1 MSARARRVHPAEAAS
16 EPGPEPSGPDCH
28 PATASSPD
36 DDPLL
41 SGLSEEQRAV
51 VLAPPG
57 PTLVL
62 AGAGSGKTRALVH
75 RAAYLLRAGV
85 PADRLLLMTF
95 TNQAARQMLAR
106 IAAISSQS
114 REALASL
121 WAGTFHH
128 LALRT
133 LRQHGHRIGLPER
146 FVVLDRNDA
155 ADLLASCLGEVAPP
169 PGRSWPR
176 PALLLSLLSL
186 AINSEAPLHSTLAR
200 HQPDW
205 LELLPLLSSGY
216 DRFTARKLAL
226 GLLDFDDL
234 LLGWRLLLCD
244 CPDVAEAQRAQFQ
257 HILVDEYQD
266 TSRLQAALCDELAA
280 GYRNLMAVGDEAQS
294 IYRFRGAD
302 LRSLLTFTARWPEA
316 QVLHLSTNY
325 RSGPDIVRLSN
336 RSIAQ
341 NLSSV
346 PAAPPRPPMRAALGP
361 PSSPSVLAV
370 RPALVCLPDAR
381 GQAAFVA
388 QRARELLV
396 SNPVGER
403 AAGGVAVL
411 YRHHRHARELQ
422 LELVRCGIPY
432 VVRSGQRLGEQA
444 HVKDVLA
451 LLRIVHN
458 PRDSLAWGRALRQV
472 AGVGDSGRARLIAAL
487 LEMAQFGQAP
497 RLSQKLLP
505 LVTPS
510 GRTALGRFAELIDEL
525 NALRDQAAAAA
536 ARGDWLGMARLPT
549 QLIEHIVER
558 HYSEFARRSFTDAE
572 QRLRELLQLGHTP
585 RDKSLL
591 SQQALALGTAG
602 AETVLLDFLTALVSG
617 EEPGSE
623 ESPARLVLSS
633 VHQAKGLEF
642 QTVFLLWLCEG
653 HFPSAA
659 ALGEGTGDPGAEGDP
674 RLGEAEDAEERRL
687 FYVACTRAR
696 EELYLCYPA
705 AAAAHGSLRM
715 SRFLRELDGTD
726 PPFERWSIQIN

>member
-1 MSARARRVHPAEAAS
+1 M
-16 EPGPEPSGPDCH
+16 
-28 PATASSPD
+28 
-36 DDPLL
+36 
-41 SGLSEEQRAV
+41 
-51 VLAPPG
+51 
-57 PTLVL
+57 
-62 AGAGSGKTRALVH
+62 
-75 RAAYLLRAGV
+75 
-85 PADRLLLMTF
+85 
-95 TNQAARQMLAR
+95 
-106 IAAISSQS
+106 
-114 REALASL
+114 
-121 WAGTFHH
+121 
-128 LALRT
+128 
-133 LRQHGHRIGLPER
+133 
-146 FVVLDRNDA
+146 
-155 ADLLASCLGEVAPP
+155 
-169 PGRSWPR
+169 
-176 PALLLSLLSL
+176 
-186 AINSEAPLHSTLAR
+186 STLGR
-200 HQPDW
+200 HQPEW
-205 LELLPLLSSGY
+205 LELLPQLSFCY

-280 GYRNLMAVGDEAQS
+280 GYRNLMAVGDDAQS

-302 LRSLLTFTARWPEA
+302 LGSLLTFTARWPEA
-316 QVLHLSTNY
+316 RVLHLSTNF

-341 NLSSV
+341 NTTGV
-346 PAAPPRPPMRAALGP
+346 PASPRQPMRAALGP

-381 GQAAFVA
+381 AQAAFVA
-388 QRARELLV
+388 QRARELIQA
-396 SNPVGER
+396 ER

-472 AGVGDSGRARLIAAL
+472 AGVGDTGRARLMAAL
-487 LEMAQFGQAP
+487 LEMARFGQVP
-497 RLSQKLLP
+497 RLSRHLLS
-505 LVTPS
+505 LVTAP
-510 GRTALGRFAELIDEL
+510 GRAALGRFADLIDEL
-525 NALRDQAAAAA
+525 DALRAQAAEAAR
-536 ARGDWLGMARLPT
+536 RGDWLGLARLPT

-558 HYSEFARRSFTDAE
+558 HYADLARRSFTDAE
-572 QRLRELLQLGHTP
+572 QRIRELRQLGHTP

-591 SQQALALGTAG
+591 SQQALALGAAG
-602 AETVLLDFLTALVSG
+602 AETVLQDFLTALVSG
-617 EEPGSE
+617 EEPGGE

-659 ALGEGTGDPGAEGDP
+659 ALGESREGESGDSGAYGETG
-674 RLGEAEDAEERRL
+674 LGEAEDAEERRL

-705 AAAAHGSLRM
+705 AAAAYGSLRM
-715 SRFLRELDGTD
+715 SRFLRELDGKD
-726 PPFERWSIQIN
+726 PPFERWSVQVS